1 MNTRDPLFRPLLL
14 ALLGCGGLFAEE
26 PSAEIAGLQQA
37 AADFVEAYNS
47 QNAAALAQLFTQD
60 GEMTNLTGDTRTTG
74 HEEIQARYEEIF
86 AENPH
91 HIAIEVDSVRL
102 VAPNLAIEDGTFHLT
117 PAEDESAPPQSHTY
131 TATLLR
137 NEAGEWKIASSRTLQ
152 NVTDASGQLAT
163 LADVLLGDWTYRSP
177 DGIRLDLS
185 FGWDPSGKFLLGEM
199 ITTTASGDPQQGS
212 VRIGW
217 DHAKKHITSWMF
229 DARGGFTH
237 GTWSATEDGWVV
249 RSEGSTA
256 DGEALSASQ
265 HLTQEDP
272 DSLLWASQYRLLNG
286 EKAADTS
293 FRLVRQAPEPAQPA
307 E

>member
-1 MNTRDPLFRPLLL
+1 MQTHAPLLRSILL
-14 ALLGCGGLFAEE
+14 AMLGCGPLLGEDAS
-26 PSAEIAGLQQA
+26 PEIAGLQQA

-47 QNAAALAQLFTQD
+47 QDAAALAQLFTKD
-60 GEMTNLTGDTRTTG
+60 GEMTNLAGDTRTSG
-74 HEEIQARYEEIF
+74 HEEIKARYEEIF

-91 HIAIEVDSVRL
+91 HIAIEVDSVRI

-117 PAEDESAPPQSHTY
+117 PADDESAPPQSHTY

-163 LADVLLGDWTYRSP
+163 LAGVLLGDWTHRSP

-199 ITTTASGDPQQGS
+199 ITTTASGEPQQGS

-217 DHAKKHITSWMF
+217 DHAKKQITSWMF

-237 GTWSATEDGWVV
+237 GTWSTAANGWVV

-265 HLTQEDP
+265 LLTQEDP
-272 DSLLWASQYRLLNG
+272 DSLLWTSQYRILNG
-286 EKAADTS
+286 EKSADTS
-293 FRLVRQAPEPAQPA
+293 FRLVRQAPEPAQ
-307 E
+307 EEE